1 MTQFYQA
8 LVLQATNTR
17 VRRPGYEAIGTRL
30 VWLRKTL
37 ELSWF
42 KTLQVY
48 KNIFQAVV
56 TTPKALER
64 PTWWREVGKVEPRSR
79 QVAPPRA
86 KLWANLCSHGDNGW
100 PLSFFTVCVD
110 GWSCCVIEVEFHV

>member
-1 MTQFYQA
+1 M
-8 LVLQATNTR
+8 
-17 VRRPGYEAIGTRL
+17 
-30 VWLRKTL
+30 RKTL
-37 ELSWF
+37 KVSYHGLKLF
-42 KTLQVY
+42 LPQVY

-86 KLWANLCSHGDNGW
+86 KL
-100 PLSFFTVCVD
+100 
-110 GWSCCVIEVEFHV
+110 